1 MISQNL
7 NTSLPDSSTKM
18 GPRTYL
24 TTGLR
29 HLGKPRPLEPGETF
43 VVRFKNSLRQYK
55 SDVWIGV
62 VLPEKFGPTRHV
74 NRRPVGAQPTE
85 GAWVTHL
92 KDRMY
97 SMYLPGRNMYKWVGL
112 QDLFILNEKTINVL
126 RRAQRDPDAKIWDDL
141 MEIIRT
147 EPGLE
152 FWKDMSLQELG
163 AKGKRGKELRL
174 VLPSGHEDLVSCG
187 ESLSDSEFEDEDEDE
202 ADAKDENQETPSD
215 HVEPTTTDV
224 APASS
229 NQQATIRSFSDPR
242 STQGVQ
248 FRRTLGVFRD
258 VNPTASV
265 SESSPFADG
274 ESSGLGMTR
283 QFHPCPPMMPP
294 TSSSLP
300 TSSTTITPPTMMTQ
314 NPVPKVENDTSASA
328 SFNGADVASQQPI
341 PEFSIYDFT
350 LSQTL
355 KHVFLNQPEA
365 AKITDVFLGAIA
377 LERQPER
384 LQIREYL
391 ADGEFPPRL
400 ITLKNSGFSHPTPFP
415 ALDSNNGTTFR
426 LVGDQMGIGQNF
438 KLNGVSN
445 SLDLENAIL
454 VLGRVYL
461 QARRFGLMDLVYR
474 IAFKLQ
480 VAWNCYPELYQ
491 SKPILEVASIAFAGC
506 SEFDEAN
513 CDYLQSWL
521 IHFIAEASDLLTYNA
536 SEQFWSLLRAHPKL
550 QDKVLN
556 LRTLA
561 HVHNP
566 ELYGNTRALLE
577 SRGLGN
583 L

>member
-1 MISQNL
+1 MHDN
-7 NTSLPDSSTKM
+7 STKM
-18 GPRTYL
+18 APRTYL

-29 HLGKPRPLEPGETF
+29 HLGKPRLLEPGQTF
-43 VVRFKNSLRQYK
+43 VVRYKNSLRQYK

-62 VLPEKFGPTRHV
+62 VLPEKFGPSRHI
-74 NRRPVGAQPTE
+74 NRRPVGAQPVE
-85 GAWVTHL
+85 GVWMTHP

-126 RRAQRDPDAKIWDDL
+126 RRAQREPDAKIWDDL

-152 FWKDMSLQELG
+152 FWKNMSLQELG

-174 VLPSGHEDLVSCG
+174 VLPSGHEDMVSCA
-187 ESLSDSEFEDEDEDE
+187 ESDAESESEEEHGDGDNKDNEEED
-202 ADAKDENQETPSD
+202 KRGPSD
-215 HVEPTTTDV
+215 HVEPDTDA
-224 APASS
+224 APSS
-229 NQQATIRSFSDPR
+229 NEQTTIRSFSDPLA
-242 STQGVQ
+242 TQGVQ
-248 FRRTLGVFRD
+248 FRQTLGSLQNVK
-258 VNPTASV
+258 PAASA
-265 SESSPFADG
+265 SESSIPFADR
-274 ESSGLGMTR
+274 ESSSFRKT
-283 QFHPCPPMMPP
+283 QEFHPCPPLVSP

-300 TSSTTITPPTMMTQ
+300 TSSTTNAPPTMTQ
-314 NPVPKVENDTSASA
+314 NMVPKVENDTSAGTSRV
-328 SFNGADVASQQPI
+328 ADVPSQQTVQ
-341 PEFSIYDFT
+341 EFSIFDLT
-350 LSQTL
+350 LSQAL
-355 KHVFLNQPEA
+355 NHVFLNQPQT
-365 AKITDVFLGAIA
+365 AKITDVFLGALA
-377 LERQPER
+377 LEKQAEH
-384 LQIREYL
+384 LHIREYL

-400 ITLKNSGFSHPTPFP
+400 VTLKNSGFSHPTPFP
-415 ALDSNNGTTFR
+415 ALDSNSGTTYR

-445 SLDLENAIL
+445 SLDLENAII

-474 IAFKLQ
+474 ITFKLQ

-491 SKPILEVASIAFAGC
+491 SKPLLAVASLAFTGRT
-506 SEFDEAN
+506 EFDEAD

-536 SEQFWSLLRAHPKL
+536 SEQFWSLLREHPKL
-550 QDKVLN
+550 QEKVLN
-556 LRTLA
+556 LRTVA

-583 L
+583 I

>member
-1 MISQNL
+1 MA
-7 NTSLPDSSTKM
+7 
-18 GPRTYL
+18 PRTYL

-29 HLGKPRPLEPGETF
+29 HLGKPRLLEPGETF
-43 VVRFKNSLRQYK
+43 VVRYKNSLRQYK

-62 VLPEKFGPTRHV
+62 VLPEKFGPSRHI
-74 NRRPVGAQPTE
+74 NRRPVGAQPVE
-85 GAWVTHL
+85 GAWMTHL

-97 SMYLPGRNMYKWVGL
+97 SVYLPGRNMYKWVGL

-126 RRAQRDPDAKIWDDL
+126 RRAQREPDAKIWDDL

-152 FWKDMSLQELG
+152 FWKNMSLQELG

-174 VLPSGHEDLVSCG
+174 VLPSGHEDMVSCA
-187 ESLSDSEFEDEDEDE
+187 ESDAESESEEEDGDGDDNEEEDKKDLS
-202 ADAKDENQETPSD
+202 N
-215 HVEPTTTDV
+215 HVEPDTDA
-224 APASS
+224 APSS
-229 NQQATIRSFSDPR
+229 NELTTIRSFSDPR
-242 STQGVQ
+242 APQSAQ
-248 FRRTLGVFRD
+248 FRQTLGSLQD
-258 VNPTASV
+258 VKPVSSA
-265 SESSPFADG
+265 SESIPFADR
-274 ESSGLGMTR
+274 ESSSFKKTQ
-283 QFHPCPPMMPP
+283 QFHPCPPLVPP

-300 TSSTTITPPTMMTQ
+300 TSSTTNAPQTTMTLNM
-314 NPVPKVENDTSASA
+314 VPKVEDDTSAGA
-328 SFNGADVASQQPI
+328 SGRIADVPTQQPI
-341 PEFSIYDFT
+341 QEFSIFDLT
-350 LSQTL
+350 LSQAL
-355 KHVFLNQPEA
+355 KHVFLNQPQT
-365 AKITDVFLGAIA
+365 AKITDVFLGALA
-377 LERQPER
+377 LEKQPEH

-415 ALDSNNGTTFR
+415 ALDSDSSTTYR

-445 SLDLENAIL
+445 SLDLENAII

-474 IAFKLQ
+474 ITFKLQ

-491 SKPILEVASIAFAGC
+491 SKPLLAVASLAFTGRT
-506 SEFDEAN
+506 EFDEAG

-536 SEQFWSLLRAHPKL
+536 SEQFWSLLREHPKL
-550 QDKVLN
+550 QEKVLN
-556 LRTLA
+556 LRTVA

-583 L
+583 I